1 MNTWLFGKI
10 LLTKFAKHRKL
21 KMISGHPNHLY
32 RTLTLYLC
40 VYSLGRINDNSA
52 PVKFSTV
59 ASGIWEW
66 IIAEIFSTSQCDS
79 FSMTIW
85 YPAPE
90 RNHLKDHMKHFHTF
104 LISFNSKPGS
114 SWFKLPKPTKKTWNV
129 TRYFV
134 MTQRRLTP
142 KTSKCCSKNQDIE

>member
-1 MNTWLFGKI
+1 MNLNLWGNPFVQWEKSSATKFSNLVSNRQLWWDTWLIGKI

-21 KMISGHPNHLY
+21 KMISGHPNHPY
-32 RTLTLYLC
+32 KSLTLYLC
-40 VYSLGRINDNSA
+40 VYSLGRITESSA

-66 IIAEIFSTSQCDS
+66 IISEIFSTSQCDS
-79 FSMTIW
+79 FSMTMR

-104 LISFNSKPGS
+104 
-114 SWFKLPKPTKKTWNV
+114 
-129 TRYFV
+129 
-134 MTQRRLTP
+134 
-142 KTSKCCSKNQDIE
+142 